1 MHNIDPFSLLSIL
14 FVINIGVYL
23 FTKRFTKK
31 LFSLF
36 TIITIFLLLIDL
48 RVQESISLG
57 DGVMIFIYSAPIF
70 LIINSIFKEFKVRQG
85 LK

>member
-1 MHNIDPFSLLSIL
+1 MHNIDPFTLLSTL
-14 FVINIGVYL
+14 FIINIGVYL

-36 TIITIFLLLIDL
+36 TVIVIFLLLIDL

-70 LIINSIFKEFKVRQG
+70 LIINAIFKEFKVRQG

>member
-1 MHNIDPFSLLSIL
+1 MHSIDSFTLLSTL

-36 TIITIFLLLIDL
+36 TIIAIFLLLIDL

-57 DGVMIFIYSAPIF
+57 DGVMIIIYSAPIF
-70 LIINSIFKEFKVRQG
+70 LITNAVFKEFKVRQG